1 MWYTNYRNNNKEKI
15 FIMPR
20 KNVNAG
26 EVIYNKWSPEYIKN
40 LMIQIRTMRGETEPQ
55 QPRRNYK
62 KRKK

>member
-20 KNVNAG
+20 KNINAG
-26 EVIYNKWSPEYIKN
+26 EVIYNKWSSEYIRN
-40 LMIQIRTMRGETEPQ
+40 LMIQLRAMRGETEPQ
-55 QPRRNYK
+55 PKSNYK